1 MSRWFPDLIAAQE
14 HHSANDQL
22 SHKVVLPIRAPILIA
37 TCRHRFLRKQIIVRM
52 ISLPRLLLPLP
63 CKPQLLL
70 LPRLLRPTITVAE
83 FLESIFALLVQVGIF
98 FGLGLVEPVY
108 GRVHTSGNMYALDLF
123 SLSFEIWSRLNALEE
138 TPETRARM

>member
-1 MSRWFPDLIAAQE
+1 MVPRPDLM
-14 HHSANDQL
+14 SVYNSFVRT
-22 SHKVVLPIRAPILIA
+22 SHKIVLPIRAPILIA
-37 TCRHRFLRKQIIVRM
+37 ACRHGLLRKQIIVRM

-70 LPRLLRPTITVAE
+70 LPRLLRLTITVAE
-83 FLESIFALLVQVGIF
+83 FPESIFALLVQVGIF

-108 GRVHTSGNMYALDLF
+108 GRVHASGNMYALDLGGMRI
-123 SLSFEIWSRLNALEE
+123 SFEIWSRLNALEE